1 MKDTKEMKDIVK
13 NLAKLLD
20 VPIWLVKESVG
31 IKLEECHSGS
41 IEEVKMAYLDA
52 DKGSEE
58 ERTAQEKLKMLLL
71 NQLKNVGTKG
81 MKDIYYIAKELE
93 IYEVEIAAF
102 HSWDELAMEYV
113 EKAQTDEEL
122 KLAYDNTPKNS
133 NSRRAAIEKK
143 SKWSLN
149 DLKQAKSLDEHIR
162 ACKRAPNNSE
172 AKRVAIRHIFEDFFE
187 N

>member
-1 MKDTKEMKDIVK
+1 
-13 NLAKLLD
+13 
-20 VPIWLVKESVG
+20 
-31 IKLEECHSGS
+31 
-41 IEEVKMAYLDA
+41 
-52 DKGSEE
+52 
-58 ERTAQEKLKMLLL
+58 MLLL